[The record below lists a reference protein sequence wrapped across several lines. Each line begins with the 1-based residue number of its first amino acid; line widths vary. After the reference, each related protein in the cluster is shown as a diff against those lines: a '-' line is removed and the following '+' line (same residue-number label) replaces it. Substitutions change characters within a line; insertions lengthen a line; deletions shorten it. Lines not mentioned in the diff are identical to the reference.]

1 VKHQLIKPYGT
12 VFDYPARA
20 IPDDKCSFSDD
31 VMYQEGYIKQRW
43 GYANFDRPSGVATLP
58 LDGAVQGIF
67 HYKKLSTGDDYIVAV
82 TTTDVYKYDSTNGW
96 TRITRSYNTGTVTS
110 SGTGNRTIT
119 LTSGAWGETTI
130 AWVIGGDLNTAR
142 RYLAGCGT
150 QSAGLSFGGY
160 VSSGSAVTE
169 EYDGT
174 SWTAGNNL
182 NTARYGLAGCGTQ
195 SAGLSFG
202 GSSDSSLS
210 VVTEEYDGTN
220 WTTGAGM
227 NMSTAIWVLAGCGTQ
242 SAGLSFG
249 GQTST
254 GNTAL
259 SEVYDGTSWASAN
272 DLNIARRYLAGCGTQ
287 SAGLSFGGH
296 VSSSSAVTEETR
308 INNMLNFGKAGT
320 KIAFGTTD
328 INSSGTW
335 YTISSF
341 DSYSQV
347 TLSSDLSPAVDTSTF
362 VMRFCNTAAMS
373 NITTFAQPY
382 DDFEDDFILIHSN
395 GTDKIARWDGTGSET
410 VLGYFELTCTTAT
423 SDTITTGDTSRLA
436 AGMYVYGSGVPE
448 GAYIESITSSTVFV
462 ISAATTST
470 VSDTTLSF
478 SNMPDIAKFV
488 GYFGSVGYE
497 HVAIAN
503 TKNSAGVEANR
514 KIAFSYAGE
523 PEQWLS
529 NNTDIYYELLSSN
542 DAVVGIVPLGGRL
555 YAYKEHSITEMW
567 PDPNGGNEDPFNF
580 TENKILNIG
589 TPAIRSV
596 CNIGTAHIFFG
607 WDNFYMFDGMSVKA
621 IGDPLKNYFGT
632 LITDDAKLRESFAFL
647 IEEETLYV
655 FFCVT
660 GANTYCDTAFVYN
673 YTEDTW
679 TKWTPAHAMT
689 AAGKYRL
696 QSDDTP
702 VYLVGDS
709 AGYIYKIAPTYTADA
724 RTTATGVSSNYIA
737 STFITKDY
745 PLNDPKHTFRLIE
758 VVFGLIKQSATTSCQ
773 VYASVDYGVTW
784 SSAVTVTANSTTS
797 GDYIEYIANFI
808 QRGRQVRFKVM
819 NVDGSQFKIESM
831 NIGFNDVDPGTFK

>member
-1 VKHQLIKPYGT
+1 
-12 VFDYPARA
+12 
-20 IPDDKCSFSDD
+20 
-31 VMYQEGYIKQRW
+31 
-43 GYANFDRPSGVATLP
+43 
-58 LDGAVQGIF
+58 
-67 HYKKLSTGDDYIVAV
+67 
-82 TTTDVYKYDSTNGW
+82 
-96 TRITRSYNTGTVTS
+96 
-110 SGTGNRTIT
+110 
-119 LTSGAWGETTI
+119 
-130 AWVIGGDLNTAR
+130 
-142 RYLAGCGT
+142 
-150 QSAGLSFGGY
+150 
-160 VSSGSAVTE
+160 
-169 EYDGT
+169 
-174 SWTAGNNL
+174 
-182 NTARYGLAGCGTQ
+182 
-195 SAGLSFG
+195 
-202 GSSDSSLS
+202 
-210 VVTEEYDGTN
+210 
-220 WTTGAGM
+220 
-227 NMSTAIWVLAGCGTQ
+227 
-242 SAGLSFG
+242 
-249 GQTST
+249 
-254 GNTAL
+254 
-259 SEVYDGTSWASAN
+259 
-272 DLNIARRYLAGCGTQ
+272 
-287 SAGLSFGGH
+287 
-296 VSSSSAVTEETR
+296 
-308 INNMLNFGKAGT
+308 MLNFGKAGT